1 MALASRFFNTFK
13 VHVSKYQQL
22 KLDAMNETNNKI
34 NISKKKA
41 KLLAAKTIETKRLND
56 VVYGNND
63 GNEEASEERAYI
75 LSLGETKWNAL
86 KWSERLESLNGETF
100 SLFVFFSF
108 LYAFFSF

>member
-1 MALASRFFNTFK
+1 
-13 VHVSKYQQL
+13 
-22 KLDAMNETNNKI
+22 MNETNNKI

-86 KWSERLESLNGETF
+86 KWSERLESLNGERHF
-100 SLFVFFSF
+100 LYFVFFHNKK
-108 LYAFFSF
+108 

>member
-1 MALASRFFNTFK
+1 
-13 VHVSKYQQL
+13 
-22 KLDAMNETNNKI
+22 MNETNNKI

-108 LYAFFSF
+108 LYAFFSFYKKIKKNNF